1 MSYNSKESNKEL
13 PEDYNFKNSVV
24 SRLSNLEAVTTNII
38 NRDQSTAKDAIKRK
52 LGRAASN
59 IVGLSQ
65 LKPFTSQLGKPT
77 KTK

>member
-1 MSYNSKESNKEL
+1 MPKNSQESSKEL

-24 SRLSNLEAVTTNII
+24 SRLSNLEAVTTSMI
-38 NRDQSTAKDAIKRK
+38 NQKQSTAKDAIKRK
-52 LGRAASN
+52 LGNAASN
-59 IVGLSQ
+59 ISGLNQ